1 MFRAVRGG
9 CFLFLLSIFIFSIS
23 SWAMQATSSKRI
35 AVLDFV
41 PSSDGSD
48 PGAGKLAADV
58 LEQRLVQDGRY
69 SMIERNGIDRV
80 LAEQDFGASGRV
92 DAATAARIGKILGV
106 DAVIFGSI
114 SQCNVQTQMVPTPY
128 TGSKPAAKG
137 VCSVSAKVVDSTTA
151 EILADVSGNGET
163 PRKVYYDK
171 PDHTAILRAA
181 MNDAADGLCLQLDK
195 APRMSRLRAEPQALT
210 GVVADVSGETL
221 IVSMDSTAG
230 ISVGSKLDITRPGR
244 QITDPRTNQVVK
256 TIVEKLGEA
265 TVTEVDDKTV
275 TATFSGKGEPKRGD
289 SAKVQQ

>member
-1 MFRAVRGG
+1 MFRTVRCG
-9 CFLFLLSIFIFSIS
+9 CFFFLLSIFLFCIS
-23 SWAMQATSSKRI
+23 SQAIQAPSSKRI

-41 PSSDGSD
+41 PSGNGSD

-80 LAEQDFGASGRV
+80 LAEQNFGASGRV

-114 SQCNVQTQMVPTPY
+114 SQCNVQTETVPTY
-128 TGSKPAAKG
+128 TGNKPAAKG

-171 PDHTAILRAA
+171 PDNTAILRAA
-181 MNDAADGLCLQLDK
+181 MNEAADGLCLQLDK
-195 APRMSRLRAEPQALT
+195 APKMSRLRAEPQALT

-289 SAKVQQ
+289 SAKAQP